1 MHCTVYRLRREGEK
15 LPTEEVR
22 AGGVSGWL
30 ETGSYMH
37 HPGTQARLFVSK
49 EAAARRDGHY
59 LIELNIPSLGRIKGG
74 ILLRGFDGM
83 YNSQKQVWWVVP
95 TPAPPETPPPAPV

>member
-1 MHCTVYRLRREGEK
+1 MHCTVYRLRRDGVK

-22 AGGVSGWL
+22 ASGVSGWL

-95 TPAPPETPPPAPV
+95 MPGHESEKAP